1 MNFDDR
7 NTFVN
12 MKFLY
17 SALPDPDFYVYVL
30 IDDLH
35 ADLEE
40 SSEILW
46 FLCVV
51 PVGVNSILNLQRRVP
66 HLCNALYFQE
76 MKTWNTLPW
85 FKTNFNYII
94 SAWTAFL
101 EFIQYT

>member
-35 ADLEE
+35 ADLEGKFRE
-40 SSEILW
+40 TVI
-46 FLCVV
+46 FMRG

-85 FKTNFNYII
+85 FKTNFN
-94 SAWTAFL
+94 
-101 EFIQYT
+101 

>member
-35 ADLEE
+35 ADLEGKFRE
-40 SSEILW
+40 TVIFMRGARGGQFYPQSSTQS
-46 FLCVV
+46 
-51 PVGVNSILNLQRRVP
+51 PTSLQRIIFSR
-66 HLCNALYFQE
+66 NE
-76 MKTWNTLPW
+76 NMKYSTM
-85 FKTNFNYII
+85 I
-94 SAWTAFL
+94 
-101 EFIQYT
+101 